1 MKLNCKL
8 IIALLVI
15 SPGTFSQSTTALQG
29 VSNMGK
35 ADVKPAASIASIT
48 QGLKK
53 YEGYFT
59 FYYDE
64 KSGKVFLEVDK
75 LDKEFLYFTSL
86 SNGVGNGGPERG
98 QASSAI
104 AKFIKA
110 GSKIL
115 LVQPVY
121 NYRAITTNR
130 DQINAVENNFAK
142 SVIYGF
148 VPLAAE
154 GDKYLVDITSFI
166 IRDSQNI
173 TARLGVRRVSGPV
186 AVSRGGAAPA
196 PAYRLDE
203 TRSVVYIANTKNF
216 PKNTEFES
224 MLTFTGA
231 AAPVNEYGGAVGIA
245 PDPSAISINMH
256 QSFVELPDLNYQPRK
271 FDARSAFGQ
280 FSYMDFAAPMT
291 EPIVKR
297 FIRRH
302 RLQKK
307 DPAASVSE
315 AVKPIVYYVDRGAP
329 EPIKKALIDGG
340 AWWNEAFETAGFKNA
355 FQVRE
360 LPEGADP
367 MDIRYNI
374 VNWINRS
381 GNPARGF
388 SSGAS
393 FIDPRTGEILK
404 GVVTLGSDRHRQDFL
419 IIQGLLQ
426 PYETGKPVS
435 KAMEEVALARIR
447 QLSAHEIGH
456 TLGFN
461 HNFAASPKDR
471 GSVMDYP
478 YPRFSLKTDGSI
490 DVSDAYAKGIG
501 SWDKRAVM
509 WGYSEFKK
517 DADESKELDKIMN
530 ETLKQ
535 GFIFIPDIGGNA
547 HPTSHQWD
555 DGSNAIDQ
563 MTNIMT
569 VRRKVLDNFSE
580 KAIPDGEPMATI
592 EEVLVPIYL
601 LHRFQV
607 EAVAKSVGGLYFTHA
622 IKNDGQ
628 VITRMVEPAEQWRAF
643 ESLMSTITPDALA
656 LPEKLIQ
663 KIPPRPSGYPASV
676 ETFSG
681 YTGPT
686 FDPIAAAESAA
697 GTTLSYLLNAERA
710 ARLIEYNARDSKQ
723 PGFIAV
729 VDKLI
734 EKTWKA
740 PVLDGY
746 KGTLQTVVNNQVLK
760 NLLRLAA
767 NANTSEVVRGQA
779 LLKVEDLKQWL
790 STSVAGAVPEQKANM
805 LFALS
810 QMNDFKSDPNKF
822 ELPAAIDMPP
832 GAPIGM
838 PAMDF
843 LNNDNNEW

>member
-1 MKLNCKL
+1 MTLYKKILFASL
-8 IIALLVI
+8 ALSRI
-15 SPGTFSQSTTALQG
+15 SYAQPLPPQG
-29 VSNMGK
+29 MNNMSKG
-35 ADVKPAASIASIT
+35 DVKPAATIASLT

-64 KSGKVFLEVDK
+64 KTGRVLLEVDK
-75 LDKEFLYFTSL
+75 LNKEFLYFRSL
-86 SNGVGNGGPERG
+86 SSGIGNGGPERG

-104 AKFIKA
+104 ATFTKV
-110 GSKIL
+110 GPKIL
-115 LVQPVY
+115 LVEPVY
-121 NYRAITTNR
+121 NYRAITSNP
-130 DQINAVENNFAK
+130 DEKKAVENNFAK

-148 VPLAAE
+148 VPLAVE
-154 GDKYLVDITSFI
+154 GDKYLIDITSFI

-173 TARLGVRRVSGPV
+173 TNRLGVSRVSGLV
-186 AVSRGGAAPA
+186 AVPKSGGSPA
-196 PAYRLDE
+196 PAYHLDE
-203 TRSVVYIANTKNF
+203 TRSIVYISNTKNF

-224 MLTFTGA
+224 MLTFTGGT
-231 AAPVNEYGGAVGIA
+231 APVNEYGGGVSIA
-245 PDPSAISINMH
+245 PDPSAITINMH
-256 QSFVELPDLNYQPRK
+256 QSFVELPDDNYTPRK
-271 FDARSAFGQ
+271 FDARSAFGL
-280 FSYMDFAAPMT
+280 FSYMDFSAPMN

-307 DPAASVSE
+307 DPNATVSE
-315 AVKPIVYYVDRGAP
+315 AVKPIIYYVDRGAP
-329 EPIKKALIDGG
+329 AVIKKALIEGG
-340 AWWNEAFETAGFKNA
+340 AWWNQAFENAGFKNA
-355 FQVRE
+355 FQVKE
-360 LPEGADP
+360 LPEDADP

-381 GNPARGF
+381 GYPARAF

-393 FIDPRTGEILK
+393 FIDPRTGEIIK
-404 GVVTLGSDRHRQDFL
+404 GVVTLGSDRHRQDYL
-419 IIQGLLQ
+419 IMEGLLQ
-426 PYETGKPVS
+426 PYEDGKPVS
-435 KAMEEVALARIR
+435 KAMEEVALSRIR

-478 YPRFSLKTDGSI
+478 YPRFSLKTDGSV

-501 SWDKRAVM
+501 SWDKRAVI

-517 DADESKELDKIMN
+517 GVDENKELDKIMN

-535 GFIFIPDIGGNA
+535 GFIYIPDIGGNA

-555 DGSNAIDQ
+555 DGSNSIDQ
-563 MTNIMT
+563 MMNIMKL
-569 VRRKVLDNFSE
+569 RRKVLDNFSE
-580 KAIPDGEPMATI
+580 KAIREGQPMATI
-592 EEVLVPIYL
+592 EEVLVPIYF
-601 LHRFQV
+601 LHRYQI
-607 EAVAKSVGGLYFTHA
+607 EAVAKSLGGLFFTHA

-628 VITRMVEPAEQWRAF
+628 VVTKMVEPAEQWRAF

-676 ETFSG
+676 ETFNG

-697 GTTLSYLLNAERA
+697 NTTLSYLLNAERA
-710 ARLIEYNARDSKQ
+710 ARLIEYHARDNKQ

-734 EKTWKA
+734 EQTWKA
-740 PVLDGY
+740 PKPEGY
-746 KGTLQTVVNNQVLK
+746 KGELQTVVNNQMLK
-760 NLLRLAA
+760 NLLKLAA
-767 NANTSEVVRGQA
+767 DANASEVVRGQA
-779 LLKVEDLKQWL
+779 LLQIDELKQWL
-790 STSVAGAVPEQKANM
+790 STSVATAKTEQKATI

-810 QMNDFKSDPNKF
+810 QMEAFKSDPNKF
-822 ELPAAIDMPP
+822 QPPAVADMPP

-843 LNNDNNEW
+843 NP